1 MIRRIKKLDMC
12 KVLLTIAVVVIII
25 FMLAPLVIVMATS
38 VNPTRIVFPP
48 EGITFK
54 WFTAILYHREF
65 VNAAKVSVFVAMSAA
80 IGSTSMGCMVCIACR
95 YFKVPGKHLIYSIFS
110 APILIPAVIIGLSL
124 YQIVLMLIGAKSLM
138 TLIIGHIVIT
148 MPFPIRIINSM
159 MEVVEPEMEEAAM
172 SVGADRW
179 TTFLKVTLPIIRP
192 GVVCG
197 ALYSAIISWNNFPVS
212 MFLCSLGYITLPIRI
227 YNYLEYQYE
236 PLIAAMGAMI
246 VVISGI
252 IVWTID
258 KYMGLSLIYGK
269 NVV

>member
-1 MIRRIKKLDMC
+1 MTHGIKKWDTY
-12 KVLLTIAVVVIII
+12 KVLLTIVVAIVMV
-25 FMLAPLVIVMATS
+25 FMLSPLVIVMATS

-54 WFTAILYHREF
+54 WFTAILHHREF
-65 VNAAKVSVFVAMSAA
+65 INAAKISVFVAVAAA
-80 IGSTSMGCMVCIACR
+80 IGSTAMGCMVCIACR

-124 YQIVLMLIGAKSLM
+124 YQIVLMLIGAKSLT
-138 TLIIGHIVIT
+138 TLIIGHMVIT

-159 MEVVEPEMEEAAM
+159 MEVVEFEMEEAAM
-172 SVGADRW
+172 SVGANRL
-179 TTFLKVTLPIIRP
+179 TTFLNITLPIIRP

-197 ALYSAIISWNNFPVS
+197 ALYSAIISWNNFPIS

-236 PLIAAMGAMI
+236 PLIAAMGASI
-246 VVISGI
+246 VVISGF
-252 IVWTID
+252 IVWGID
-258 KYMGLSLIYGK
+258 RYIGLSLIYGK
-269 NVV
+269 EVL